1 MGVKTLVWGSSQRR
15 DPYPMSRPPFGPCD
29 PPVNGT
35 DPLKQVLSMY
45 IDQYTT
51 FFFETCMLRLLWPT
65 NSGKNPDSGIPE
77 KSGFRKNP
85 DFRKKSGFR
94 SSGKKSGFRN
104 SGKNPDSGIPEKS
117 FGKIRIRNSGKNPD
131 SGAFLVSSLH
141 IKCPKNDKPLSTVP
155 QPHW

>member
-77 KSGFRKNP
+77 KSGFQKNP
-85 DFRKKSGFR
+85 DFGIPEKIWISGVPE
-94 SSGKKSGFRN
+94 
-104 SGKNPDSGIPEKS
+104 KNPDSRIPEKS

-131 SGAFLVSSLH
+131 SGAFLVFSLH